1 MWRGSER
8 TEQSEPQDEDSQ
20 RTVVRGVVEGRAAAK
35 GPVWGQRGGGRWG
48 LGLRL
53 TGHLMGIRPKRSMGG
68 RTGLQAAGRG
78 WVGPAPR
85 WASSPWPPYPAPPA
99 QAQAHPQ
106 PAVTL

>member
-1 MWRGSER
+1 MRRGSER
-8 TEQSEPQDEDSQ
+8 TKQSEPQDEESQ

-68 RTGLQAAGRG
+68 QDWATSSGERVGRVGAPLGLL
-78 WVGPAPR
+78 
-85 WASSPWPPYPAPPA
+85 SWPPSPPPRA
-99 QAQAHPQ
+99 RRTLSPQ
-106 PAVTL
+106 